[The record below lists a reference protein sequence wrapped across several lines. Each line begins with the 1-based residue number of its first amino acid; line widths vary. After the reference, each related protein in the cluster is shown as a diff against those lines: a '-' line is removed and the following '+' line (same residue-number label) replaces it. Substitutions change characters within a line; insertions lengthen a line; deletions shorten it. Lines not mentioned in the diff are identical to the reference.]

1 MKKLLM
7 ITFCVGIG
15 CLHAFHPAMAEYDN
29 EGDCQGNC
37 PMGDTINNFGDTN
50 NEGGTGIGVGI
61 GIGKAEAKANASAS
75 AHAGALALGYVKG
88 GDQYTS
94 VYNKLYTSY
103 YNKLSQSQVGIV
115 ANVGP
120 QVVITDASVVTYEQ
134 KYQAPSMVA
143 PGIDTSQL
151 NVKCPLFVQDGW
163 SGSLSGPGAGASAGA
178 TDAEAIPECFAKL
191 VAESSTGDKKT
202 KANLTMYCL
211 AFERIGVE
219 NTSCVGWR
227 ETVGGE
233 KAVEAARARETSTFD
248 DPADRS

>member
-15 CLHAFHPAMAEYDN
+15 CLHAFHSVMADED
-29 EGDCQGNC
+29 GGCDDDC
-37 PMGDTINNFGDTN
+37 
-50 NEGGTGIGVGI
+50 GGGGIGIGVGV
-61 GIGKAEAKANASAS
+61 GISDAEAKARASSS

-120 QVVITDASVVTYEQ
+120 QVVITDKSVVTYEQ

-191 VAESSTGDKKT
+191 VAENSTGTKKT
-202 KANLTMYCL
+202 NANLTMYCL

-219 NTSCVGWR
+219 NTGCVGWR